1 MMAYATSVDIQDT
14 LPLIVTR
21 VSLRMHHVLPL
32 NVRRVVETVDSETV
46 ISYHLLL
53 YLAMPI
59 TSMLKRLRR
68 NQLSC

>member
-14 LPLIVTR
+14 LPLIVTG
-21 VSLRMHHVLPL
+21 VSLRMHHVLL
-32 NVRRVVETVDSETV
+32 LTVRRVVETVDSETV
-46 ISYHLLL
+46 ISYHLLF

-59 TSMLKRLRR
+59 TSMLKRLGR